1 MDEQTLLY
9 QFIKV
14 KLLLFD
20 LLKEHDIPLNDGIEM
35 KILREKR

>member
-1 MDEQTLLY
+1 MDEQMLLY

-20 LLKEHDIPLNDGIEM
+20 LLKEHDILLNDGIEM
-35 KILREKR
+35 KISQEKK